1 MYLKAVIMTWNRV
14 SWRRWVKKE
23 RYWNSLYTCRQHF
36 TWITDLH
43 IVLENILITA
53 SRIYRLPLSLFNFS
67 SESVG
72 VVQLPHGDPVGA
84 GRDSVAAV
92 PAVSGLGGSVGGRL
106 RDGRRDAEAVVVK
119 LHLLNLMEL
128 RKMGKTSI
136 AKVWMYRGLLYSA
149 QNMVKR
155 DPGRARQNSLATA
168 GTNLTKPGAHNKGD
182 LCTSS
187 T

>member
-1 MYLKAVIMTWNRV
+1 M
-14 SWRRWVKKE
+14 
-23 RYWNSLYTCRQHF
+23 
-36 TWITDLH
+36 
-43 IVLENILITA
+43 ENILITA
-53 SRIYRLPLSLFNFS
+53 SKIYRLPLSLFNFC

-119 LHLLNLMEL
+119 LHLLLLVEL

-136 AKVWMYRGLLYSA
+136 AKV
-149 QNMVKR
+149 
-155 DPGRARQNSLATA
+155 
-168 GTNLTKPGAHNKGD
+168 
-182 LCTSS
+182 
-187 T
+187 